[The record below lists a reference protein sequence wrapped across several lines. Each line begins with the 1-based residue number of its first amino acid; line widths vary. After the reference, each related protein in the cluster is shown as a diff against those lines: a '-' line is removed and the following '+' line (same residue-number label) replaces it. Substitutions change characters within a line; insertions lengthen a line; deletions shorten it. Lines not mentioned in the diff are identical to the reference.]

1 MKWYLTY
8 LRLIE
13 FVTFSNFKS
22 FTALTK
28 KMYWNLVNKRLIFY
42 FYIKRFEKT
51 SVDFDISLI
60 KLKQPINKENAH
72 PICMPKSFVSQDR
85 GAFCMI
91 AG

>member
-1 MKWYLTY
+1 MSQK
-8 LRLIE
+8 
-13 FVTFSNFKS
+13 
-22 FTALTK
+22 
-28 KMYWNLVNKRLIFY
+28 LVNKYLFFY

-60 KLKQPINKENAH
+60 KLKQPINKENAY

-91 AG
+91 AGYLIKKSILFNKYKFSLKYLKSS